1 MVIKHSSTNGT
12 VLFKKVYEVF
22 DKRVLQKIMLPKW
35 TLQHTS
41 KNQRGKPRTYK
52 PNEGKRNRNRIVRI

>member
-41 KNQRGKPRTYK
+41 KNQRGSQELTNQMK
-52 PNEGKRNRNRIVRI
+52 GKEIEIEL

>member
-12 VLFKKVYEVF
+12 VLFKKVYEVL

-35 TLQHTS
+35 TSQHTS
-41 KNQRGKPRTYK
+41 RNQRGKPRTYK